1 MFIFVAIKGEIHMTN
16 DEFKDKM
23 TADLAEAQ
31 EAGNTEV
38 VSTLETALALW
49 EKMNR
54 TEKRAFRRD
63 YDRRRR
69 TAKARMLRRIE
80 R

>member
-1 MFIFVAIKGEIHMTN
+1 MTN

-23 TADLAEAQ
+23 TADLAAAQ
-31 EAGNTEV
+31 EAGNTEA

-69 TAKARMLRRIE
+69 TAKARMLRRLD

>member
-1 MFIFVAIKGEIHMTN
+1 MTN

-23 TADLAEAQ
+23 TADLAAAQ

-54 TEKRAFRRD
+54 IEKRAFRRD
-63 YDRRRR
+63 LGRRLS
-69 TAKARMLRRIE
+69 TAKGRMLRRID

>member
-1 MFIFVAIKGEIHMTN
+1 MTN

-23 TADLAEAQ
+23 TADMAAAQ
-31 EAGNTEV
+31 EAGNTEA
-38 VSTLETALALW
+38 VSTLETAIALW
-49 EKMNR
+49 AKMTR

-69 TAKARMLRRIE
+69 TAKARMLRRLE

>member
-1 MFIFVAIKGEIHMTN
+1 MTN
-16 DEFKDKM
+16 EEFKDKM
-23 TADLAEAQ
+23 EADMAAAH
-31 EAGNTEV
+31 EAGNTEA

-69 TAKARMLRRIE
+69 TAKARMLRRLD

>member
-1 MFIFVAIKGEIHMTN
+1 MTN

-23 TADLAEAQ
+23 TADMAAAQ

-54 TEKRAFRRD
+54 IEKRAFRRD
-63 YDRRRR
+63 YDRLRR
-69 TAKARMLRRIE
+69 TAKARMLRRLD

>member
-1 MFIFVAIKGEIHMTN
+1 MTN

-23 TADLAEAQ
+23 EADMAAAQ
-31 EAGNTEV
+31 QVGNTEA

-49 EKMNR
+49 AKMTR

-69 TAKARMLRRIE
+69 TAKARMLRRLD

>member
-1 MFIFVAIKGEIHMTN
+1 MTN
-16 DEFKDKM
+16 EEFKTKM
-23 TADLAEAQ
+23 EVEMAAAKQ
-31 EAGNTEV
+31 AGNTEA

-49 EKMNR
+49 AKMTR

-63 YDRRRR
+63 FDRRRR
-69 TAKARMLRRIE
+69 DAKARMLRRLD

>member
-1 MFIFVAIKGEIHMTN
+1 MTN

-23 TADLAEAQ
+23 TADLADAQ

-54 TEKRAFRRD
+54 IEKRAFRRD

-69 TAKARMLRRIE
+69 TAKARMLGRLDR
-80 R
+80 

>member
-1 MFIFVAIKGEIHMTN
+1 MTN

-23 TADLAEAQ
+23 EADMAAAQ
-31 EAGNTEV
+31 QVGNTEA

-54 TEKRAFRRD
+54 TEKRAFRLD

-69 TAKARMLRRIE
+69 TEKARMLRRLD

>member
-1 MFIFVAIKGEIHMTN
+1 MTN

-23 TADLAEAQ
+23 TADLADAQ

-54 TEKRAFRRD
+54 IEKRAFRRD
-63 YDRRRR
+63 FGRRLS
-69 TAKARMLRRIE
+69 TAKARMLRRLD

>member
-1 MFIFVAIKGEIHMTN
+1 MTN

-23 TADLAEAQ
+23 TADLAAAQ
-31 EAGNTEV
+31 EAGNTEA

-63 YDRRRR
+63 YDRRRS
-69 TAKARMLRRIE
+69 TAKARMLRRLD